1 MAAIPLSLTL
11 RQAARTPNGVARVQQ
26 AAAALGLE
34 PTTAGRAT
42 VSCRVSTEKFTELF
56 GEPPAAVAPKKPGRG
71 DKGAPGGFAEAELPV
86 PAALAEWVETL
97 SVLPPA
103 SRL

>member
-1 MAAIPLSLTL
+1 MAAIPLSLML

-42 VSCRVSTEKFTELF
+42 VSCRVSTEKFAELF
-56 GEPPAAVAPKKPGRG
+56 GEPPPAVASRSPGRS
-71 DKGAPGGFAEAELPV
+71 DKGTPGGYASADLPV
-86 PAALAEWVETL
+86 PAALAEWVESL
-97 SVLPPA
+97 SVMPPA
-103 SRL
+103 TRL